1 MRRWPTAR
9 RAPRS
14 CTRCG
19 RSSTRWVSGWMRAI
33 ACTLPKRSRSCSCG
47 ASATRSSPP
56 RTRTRPTSSFPEAG
70 SRSSRARATS
80 RTLTIRFASCG
91 CCSTS
96 STQASRHRSTPTA
109 WGSCCAAVAKQ
120 PDGAR
125 EESRAL
131 ALAED
136 LGAQL
141 ARMKGAGPKL
151 TQFLSVL
158 QLDGRGRGAPPA
170 GAKTMPF
177 GRVRKVVEQDL
188 DARLRD
194 VFEDVDE
201 EPFALTSLGQ
211 VHRARTTDGDEVA
224 VKVQH
229 PGAAEAVEGDLRSVG
244 VVAPILKR
252 LAPGLDAGAV
262 LAEIRAR
269 ISDEIDYE
277 VEAQHHRRLERRF
290 RGHPHVRIPHVHT
303 ELSAGRVLVTE
314 YVHGLGADAIARLPD
329 PERDRVGEIALRF
342 YFGLAWRDGVVAGD
356 PHPDNCVLCAD
367 GRVGLLDFGLVRT
380 IDAGYLRGER
390 EVMRALAARDAPGVH
405 AGLSALGYLPDPDA
419 FDPGALLA
427 HLRAAGEWMTAPGF
441 RRLDPDYAARVRE
454 LGYPLRSPYFAA
466 MRRLR
471 LPPETLLLRRME
483 LQTLA
488 LLGALRAGGDWCAI
502 VAEYHAGRAASTALG
517 REDHAFFARRR

>member
-1 MRRWPTAR
+1 
-9 RAPRS
+9 
-14 CTRCG
+14 
-19 RSSTRWVSGWMRAI
+19 
-33 ACTLPKRSRSCSCG
+33 
-47 ASATRSSPP
+47 
-56 RTRTRPTSSFPEAG
+56 
-70 SRSSRARATS
+70 
-80 RTLTIRFASCG
+80 
-91 CCSTS
+91 
-96 STQASRHRSTPTA
+96 
-109 WGSCCAAVAKQ
+109 VAEQ

-158 QLDGRGRGAPPA
+158 QLDGHGRGALPA

-177 GRVRKVVEQDL
+177 GRVRKVIEQDL
-188 DARLRD
+188 DARFRD
-194 VFEDVDE
+194 LFEDVDE

-262 LAEIRAR
+262 LAEIRER

-303 ELSAGRVLVTE
+303 ALSGRRVLVTE
-314 YVHGLGADAIARLPD
+314 YVSGLQAGDIERLDDA
-329 PERDRVGEIALRF
+329 ERDRIGESAFRF
-342 YFGLAWRDGVVAGD
+342 FFGLVWRDGTVAGD
-356 PHPDNCVLCAD
+356 PHPDNCILAPD
-367 GRVGLLDFGLVRT
+367 GRLCLLDFGLLRDL
-380 IDAGYLRGER
+380 DAEYLRAEAEIR
-390 EVMRALAARDAPGVH
+390 QALAAADAQRVH
-405 AGLSALGYLPDPDA
+405 DGLSSLGYLPDPGG
-419 FDPGALLA
+419 FDPGVLLE
-427 HLRAAGEWMTAPGF
+427 HLGTAGEWMIAPGF
-441 RRLDPDYAARVRE
+441 RRIDAEYAGRIFEA
-454 LGYPLRSPYFAA
+454 GYPPGSPHFAS
-466 MRRLR
+466 MRRMR
-471 LPPETLLLRRME
+471 LPPPTLLLRRME
-483 LQTLA
+483 LQVLA
-488 LLGALRAGGDWCAI
+488 LLGALNAGGDWGAI
-502 VAEYHAGRAASTALG
+502 AAEYHSNHAASTALG
-517 REDHAFFARRR
+517 REDQAFFAR